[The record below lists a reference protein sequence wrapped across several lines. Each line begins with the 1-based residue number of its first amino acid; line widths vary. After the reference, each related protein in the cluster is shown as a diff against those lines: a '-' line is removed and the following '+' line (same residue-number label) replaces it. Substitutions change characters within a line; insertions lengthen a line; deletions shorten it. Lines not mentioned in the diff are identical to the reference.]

1 VVLYT
6 NQLPF
11 VLKQMVYKCLPKH
24 KTYSR
29 KIIDFNIHFSI
40 ELNNLTNQQPTLS
53 PWPHIL
59 DIHNMYTWYTC
70 IHTDYATVKKRLYK
84 RFLNTVMTYRPTYLR
99 QKQFGLGWIFDKGIN
114 ITRDSSLIRRNLIHR
129 QMIHIFNDQKAHIQ
143 LIWYGHH
150 ICQANVLAQ
159 I

>member
-11 VLKQMVYKCLPKH
+11 GLNQMVYKCVPKH

-40 ELNNLTNQQPTLS
+40 ELNNLTNQQLTLS
-53 PWPHIL
+53 PWPHIF
-59 DIHNMYTWYTC
+59 DIHKC
-70 IHTDYATVKKRLYK
+70 IHGTHAYIWIMQLYKKRLYK
-84 RFLNTVMTYRPTYLR
+84 RFLNTVMTYKPTYLR
-99 QKQFGLGWIFDKGIN
+99 QKQFGLVWIFEKGIN

-129 QMIHIFNDQKAHIQ
+129 QMIHIFNDQKDI
-143 LIWYGHH
+143 Y
-150 ICQANVLAQ
+150 N
-159 I
+159 